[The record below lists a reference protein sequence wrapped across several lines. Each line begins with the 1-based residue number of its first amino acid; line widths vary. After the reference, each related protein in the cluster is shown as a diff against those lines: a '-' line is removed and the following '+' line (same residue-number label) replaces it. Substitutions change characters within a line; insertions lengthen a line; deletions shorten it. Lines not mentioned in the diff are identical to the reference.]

1 MTTPARY
8 PSAETV
14 VSRTPAIIHGAY
26 IDRPQMDGIIKAAVD
41 LERERVAK
49 EVGEYFRCDECHEP
63 AGTRQVCRRCVRL
76 EIENEDAGE
85 VSCWRVAGGTW
96 VDGEPL
102 PCDYKDAE
110 QNGWAIELAYTEQAL
125 PKKDSNETHVVE
137 AQNSAVKVPDGLIEA
152 LRRQRQVDEDGSEC
166 GVSRQAVEEAI
177 SILQSLT
184 HPTEPA
190 R

>member
-14 VSRTPAIIHGAY
+14 VSRTLAIIHGAY

-49 EVGEYFRCDECHEP
+49 E
-63 AGTRQVCRRCVRL
+63 
-76 EIENEDAGE
+76 AGE

-137 AQNSAVKVPDGLIEA
+137 SQNSAVKVPEDVSAAYEELIMAVGNKYPGETRHDTA
-152 LRRQRQVDEDGSEC
+152 LRYIQ
-166 GVSRQAVEEAI
+166 QAEQQGCSAC
-177 SILQSLT
+177 QSLT
-184 HPTEPA
+184 NPTETPQ
-190 R
+190 